1 MADHSRLGRGLAS
14 LIGDVGDET
23 SAPEPARKPR
33 RAPIENLVPNPRNPR
48 RAFTE
53 AELNELAES
62 IRERGIIQPIVVREH
77 GGPGHY
83 EIVAGERRWRAAQ
96 RAGLH
101 EVPVAIVDATD
112 VQSLEFAIIEN
123 VQRADLNA
131 IEEAAGYVALMEQ
144 CNHTQE
150 QVAQIV
156 GKSRPHVANMV
167 RLLKLPEPVKALVRA
182 GKLSAGHA
190 RLLVGHVN
198 AQILAE
204 MAIDEGYSVRQ
215 LEEWVREEEGQPGD
229 ATFDAQQKKIRAG
242 VAAGKD
248 ADTRALERR
257 LSDVLGLEVTVD
269 QRGDGGTLHIKYK
282 DLDQLDGVL
291 RKLDRQ

>member
-1 MADHSRLGRGLAS
+1 MDHSRLGRGLAS
-14 LIGDVGDET
+14 LMGDVGEESPVAD
-23 SAPEPARKPR
+23 SSRKPR
-33 RAPIENLVPNPRNPR
+33 RAPIENLKANPRNPR

-53 AELNELAES
+53 TELNELTES

-101 EVPVAIVDATD
+101 EVPIAIVEATD

-123 VQRADLNA
+123 VQRADLNP
-131 IEEAAGYVALMEQ
+131 IDEAAGYVALIEQ

-156 GKSRPHVANMV
+156 GKSRPHVANTM
-167 RLLKLPEPVKALVRA
+167 RLLKLPEPVKALLRA

-190 RLLVGHVN
+190 RLLVGHAN
-198 AQILAE
+198 AQVLAE

-215 LEEWVREEEGQPGD
+215 LEEWVREEEGGPGD
-229 ATFDAQQKKIRAG
+229 ATFDAIQKKSRARD
-242 VAAGKD
+242 KD
-248 ADTRALERR
+248 ADTKALERR
-257 LSDVLGLEVTVD
+257 LSDALGLEVTVD
-269 QRGDGGTLHIKYK
+269 HRGASGTLHIKYR
-282 DLDQLDGVL
+282 DLDQLDAVL
-291 RKLDRQ
+291 RKLDRK